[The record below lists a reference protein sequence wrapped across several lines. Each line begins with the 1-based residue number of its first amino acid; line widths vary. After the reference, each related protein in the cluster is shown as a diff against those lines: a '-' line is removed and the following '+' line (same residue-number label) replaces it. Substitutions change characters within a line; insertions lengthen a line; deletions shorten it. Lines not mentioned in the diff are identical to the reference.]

1 MTEAEKTDSEAAL
14 IAAAQAHLRSGS
26 LLRAMEAY
34 YKAHELNPASVQ
46 TLAQLVAINLHLE
59 AYDQAI
65 VNLQKLI
72 RLEPLV
78 QVNYDQL
85 AGVYD
90 RVQEWDQA
98 AEIYKPLIIGRP
110 ELAEAHFNHAY
121 YLRRAGQFEE
131 AIAGYKRAIKHG
143 IKSPEE
149 AHLNIAVILSDDLR
163 REDDAEKALTQALE
177 LNDKYLPALY
187 NLANLYEDRGDR
199 DKTVSLFRRILAL
212 DPNNP
217 KALARLAPLA
227 ADEADLVERLDAV
240 SLSKEISIS
249 DRIDALHALGKI
261 RDAQADYDRAFV
273 YFEAANVLN
282 ATQMPP
288 YDQEAVERYFDQIIE
303 SVSATWLETH
313 RLNETAQPIFVCG
326 MFRSGS
332 TLADQILGS
341 HPDITTG
348 GERDSLV
355 REFNSSRLRY
365 PADLVD
371 VEQATLSGI
380 AGRYLARSKAL
391 FPEARLLTDK
401 RPDNFLYLGA
411 MKALFPKAKII
422 YTMRNPLDNCLS
434 VYFERLGLAMNY
446 AVSLDSTAHYYE
458 QQVRLRN
465 HWQSLFG
472 ADVHVVHYERLI
484 KDPKSQVSEML
495 RFLGLEWHDDCLNFH
510 ALGNTVK
517 TASVWQIRKPLYT
530 TSVGRWRNYE
540 AHLGALAE
548 RYADGT
554 GDA

>member
-1 MTEAEKTDSEAAL
+1 
-14 IAAAQAHLRSGS
+14 
-26 LLRAMEAY
+26 
-34 YKAHELNPASVQ
+34 
-46 TLAQLVAINLHLE
+46 
-59 AYDQAI
+59 
-65 VNLQKLI
+65 
-72 RLEPLV
+72 
-78 QVNYDQL
+78 
-85 AGVYD
+85 
-90 RVQEWDQA
+90 
-98 AEIYKPLIIGRP
+98 
-110 ELAEAHFNHAY
+110 
-121 YLRRAGQFEE
+121 
-131 AIAGYKRAIKHG
+131 
-143 IKSPEE
+143 
-149 AHLNIAVILSDDLR
+149 
-163 REDDAEKALTQALE
+163 
-177 LNDKYLPALY
+177 LY

-217 KALARLAPLA
+217 KALARLAPLV

-472 ADVHVVHYERLI
+472 ADVHVVDYEQLI
-484 KDPKSQVSEML
+484 KEPKSQVSEML

-540 AHLGALAE
+540 SHLGALAE

-554 GDA
+554 GGA